1 MASLRPCT
9 RTRSPC
15 EDEDMDSDDGER
27 ATPDAFDNGTDEK
40 MKDNTTGQVKGVEV
54 NITQLLLHLPPL
66 PAFVLTLMCY
76 SSQKSNHPAPMR
88 TNKRGGTKNDP
99 KKLKPKNKKDKKTT
113 IPASYETASMEDRML
128 LHMKEVEMK
137 SWSEIRTQWEAMTGT
152 KVGNSTLSTRYLRI
166 KAKLAG
172 FKPEDVSFQ
181 KTLFILPRSSIS
193 KYSPFVMINRTKGKK
208 GSL

>member
-1 MASLRPCT
+1 
-9 RTRSPC
+9 
-15 EDEDMDSDDGER
+15 MDSDDGER

-40 MKDNTTGQVKGVEV
+40 MNIEDNRTGQVKGVEV
-54 NITQLLLHLPPL
+54 CKHITQLLLHLSPL

-76 SSQKSNHPAPMR
+76 SSQKSNHPALMR

-181 KTLFILPRSSIS
+181 KTLVILPRSSIPPLS
-193 KYSPFVMINRTKGKK
+193 
-208 GSL
+208 